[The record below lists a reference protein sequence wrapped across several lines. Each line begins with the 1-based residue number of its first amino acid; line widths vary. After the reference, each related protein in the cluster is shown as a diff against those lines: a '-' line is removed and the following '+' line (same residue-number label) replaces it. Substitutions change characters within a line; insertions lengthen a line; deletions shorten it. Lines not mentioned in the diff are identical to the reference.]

1 MENLHPSVSII
12 MPVRNAQKTLDR
24 TLGTILDQSYT
35 NIVEIIL
42 AIGPSD
48 DETSVV
54 GNELGKLDPR
64 IQIVENKAGGTAC
77 GLNLAAK
84 LATGEYLVRVD
95 SHCLLPYDYVNIAVK
110 KIKETGAGNV
120 GGVQMATGESGF
132 QSAVAAAMTSR
143 FGVGNSKFH
152 YGGAEGPVDTVYLG
166 VFDASLFKELGGFD
180 EKLIRNQDY
189 ELNIRIREAGRSV
202 WFTPEM
208 VVKYF
213 PRSNISQLF
222 WQFFQYGSWK
232 RKVIFKHP
240 KSIKLRQLAP
250 PSLVAMILASVILF
264 ALSSAWYLI
273 PLITYL
279 LVSIAFSILQK
290 NLSFHLRVTLILIFI
305 TMHVAWGLGFLLG
318 RTATLT
324 NDLN

>member
-24 TLGTILDQSYT
+24 TLETVLNQSYT

-84 LATGEYLVRVD
+84 MATGEYLVRVD

-132 QSAVAAAMTSR
+132 QSAVAAAMTSK

-152 YGGAEGPVDTVYLG
+152 YGGVEGPVDTVYLG

-250 PSLVAMILASVILF
+250 PSLVAMIVASVILF
-264 ALSSAWYLI
+264 VLSSAWYLI

-279 LVSIAFSILQK
+279 LVSFAFSILQK

>member
-24 TLGTILDQSYT
+24 TLGTILNQSYT

-54 GNELGKLDPR
+54 GDELGKLDPR
-64 IQIVENKAGGTAC
+64 IQIVENKAGGTAS

-180 EKLIRNQDY
+180 EKLVRNQDY

>member
-24 TLGTILDQSYT
+24 TLETVLNQSYT

-132 QSAVAAAMTSR
+132 QSAVAAAMTSK

-152 YGGAEGPVDTVYLG
+152 YGGVEGPVDTVYLG

-250 PSLVAMILASVILF
+250 PSLVAMIVASVILF
-264 ALSSAWYLI
+264 VLSSAWYLI

-279 LVSIAFSILQK
+279 LVSFAFSILQK

-305 TMHVAWGLGFLLG
+305 TMHVAWGLGFLVG

>member
-1 MENLHPSVSII
+1 MNHSLPPVSVI
-12 MPVRNAQKTLDR
+12 MPVRNAEKTLDR
-24 TLGTILDQSYT
+24 TLETVLNQSYT

-48 DETSVV
+48 DETSVLAK
-54 GNELGKLDPR
+54 ELNKIDPR
-64 IQIVENKAGGTAC
+64 IEIVENKTGGTAR
-77 GLNLAAK
+77 GLNLASE

-95 SHCLLPYDYVNIAVK
+95 SHCLLPNNYVDIAVK

-132 QSAVAAAMTSR
+132 QSAVATAMTSK

-152 YGGAEGPVDTVYLG
+152 YGGLEGPVDTVYLG
-166 VFDASLFKELGGFD
+166 VFDAALFKELGGFD
-180 EKLIRNQDY
+180 EKLVRNQDY
-189 ELNIRIREAGRSV
+189 ELNIRIREAGRLV

-240 KSIKLRQLAP
+240 KSMKIRQLAP
-250 PSLVAMILASVILF
+250 PGLVALIVASAILF
-264 ALSSAWYLI
+264 VMFSAWYLI
-273 PLITYL
+273 PLTTYL
-279 LVSIAFSILQK
+279 LVSVVVSILQRK
-290 NLSFHLRVTLILIFI
+290 LPLQLRVTLSLIFI
-305 TMHVAWGLGFLLG
+305 TMHVAWGLGFLVG
-318 RTATLT
+318 RATTLRIP
-324 NDLN
+324 DK

>member
-24 TLGTILDQSYT
+24 TLGTILNQSYT

-54 GNELGKLDPR
+54 GDELGKLDPR
-64 IQIVENKAGGTAC
+64 IQIVENKAGGTAS

>member
-24 TLGTILDQSYT
+24 TLGTILDQSYP

-54 GNELGKLDPR
+54 GDELGKLDPR
-64 IQIVENKAGGTAC
+64 IQIVENKAGGTAS

>member
-1 MENLHPSVSII
+1 

-24 TLGTILDQSYT
+24 TLGTILNQSYT

-54 GNELGKLDPR
+54 GDELGKLDPR
-64 IQIVENKAGGTAC
+64 IQIVENKAGGTAS

-180 EKLIRNQDY
+180 EKLVRNQDY

>member
-1 MENLHPSVSII
+1 MNHSLPPVSVI
-12 MPVRNAQKTLDR
+12 MPVRNAEKTLDR
-24 TLGTILDQSYT
+24 TLETVLNQNYT

-48 DETSVV
+48 DETSVLAK
-54 GNELGKLDPR
+54 ELKKIDPR
-64 IQIVENKAGGTAC
+64 IQTVENKNGGTAR
-77 GLNLAAK
+77 GLNLASK

-95 SHCLLPYDYVNIAVK
+95 SHCLLPNNYVDISMK

-132 QSAVAAAMTSR
+132 QSAVATAMTSK

-152 YGGAEGPVDTVYLG
+152 YGGSEGPVDTVYLG
-166 VFDASLFKELGGFD
+166 VFDAALFNELGGFD
-180 EKLIRNQDY
+180 EKLVRNQDY
-189 ELNIRIREAGRSV
+189 ELNIRIREAGRLV

-240 KSIKLRQLAP
+240 KSMKIRQLAP
-250 PSLVAMILASVILF
+250 PSLVALIVASVILF
-264 ALSSAWYLI
+264 VMFSVWYLI
-273 PLITYL
+273 PLAIYL
-279 LVSIAFSILQK
+279 LASIAVSILQSK
-290 NLSFHLRVTLILIFI
+290 LPLQLRLTLSLIFI
-305 TMHVAWGLGFLLG
+305 TMHVAWGLGFLVG
-318 RTATLT
+318 RATTLT
-324 NDLN
+324 IPDK

>member
-1 MENLHPSVSII
+1 MDHLKPPVSVI
-12 MPVRNAQKTLDR
+12 MPVRNAAKTLER
-24 TLGTILDQSYT
+24 TIETVLNQSYT

-48 DETSVV
+48 DETSVAA
-54 GNELGKLDPR
+54 EEQEKLDPR
-64 IQIVENKAGGTAC
+64 IQIVENKSGGTAR
-77 GLNLAAK
+77 GLNLAAEI
-84 LATGEYLVRVD
+84 ATGEYLVRVD
-95 SHCLLPYDYVNIAVK
+95 AHCLLPDSYVDIAVK
-110 KIKETGAGNV
+110 KIRETGAGNV
-120 GGVQMATGESGF
+120 GGIQMATGEIGF
-132 QSAVAAAMTSR
+132 QSAVAAAMTSK

-152 YGGAEGPVDTVYLG
+152 YGGLEGPVDTVYLG
-166 VFDASLFKELGGFD
+166 VFDAALFRELGGFD

-222 WQFFQYGSWK
+222 NQFFQYGSWK

-240 KSIKLRQLAP
+240 KSMRIRQVAA
-250 PSLVAMILASVILF
+250 PSLIILILASIVLF
-264 ALSSAWYLI
+264 VLSSVWYLI

-279 LVSIAFSILQK
+279 SVSIAVSILQK
-290 NLSFHLRVTLILIFI
+290 GLPFRLRVALSLIFV
-305 TMHVAWGLGFLLG
+305 TMHVAWGLGFLFG
-318 RTATLT
+318 RARILT
-324 NDLN
+324 VSDK

>member
-24 TLGTILDQSYT
+24 TLGTILNQSYT

-84 LATGEYLVRVD
+84 MATGEYLVRVD

-250 PSLVAMILASVILF
+250 PSLVAMIVASVILF
-264 ALSSAWYLI
+264 VLSSAWYLI

-279 LVSIAFSILQK
+279 LVSFAFSILQK

>member
-1 MENLHPSVSII
+1 

-24 TLGTILDQSYT
+24 TLGTILDQSYP

-54 GNELGKLDPR
+54 GDELGKLDPR

>member
-24 TLGTILDQSYT
+24 TLETVLNQSYT

-84 LATGEYLVRVD
+84 MATGEYLVRVD

-305 TMHVAWGLGFLLG
+305 TMHVAWGLGFLVG

>member
-24 TLGTILDQSYT
+24 TLETVLNQSYT

-84 LATGEYLVRVD
+84 MATGEYLVRVD

-132 QSAVAAAMTSR
+132 QSAVAAAMTSK

-152 YGGAEGPVDTVYLG
+152 YGGVEGPVDTVYLG
-166 VFDASLFKELGGFD
+166 VFDANLFKELGGFD
-180 EKLIRNQDY
+180 EKLVRNQDY

-250 PSLVAMILASVILF
+250 PSLVAMIVASVILF
-264 ALSSAWYLI
+264 VLSSAWYLI

-279 LVSIAFSILQK
+279 LVSFAFSILQK

-305 TMHVAWGLGFLLG
+305 TMHVAWGLGFLVG

>member
-1 MENLHPSVSII
+1 

-24 TLGTILDQSYT
+24 TLGTILNQSYT

-64 IQIVENKAGGTAC
+64 IQIVENKAGGTAS

>member
-1 MENLHPSVSII
+1 MDHSLPPVSVI
-12 MPVRNAQKTLDR
+12 MPVRNAEKTLDR
-24 TLGTILDQSYT
+24 TLETVLNQSYT

-48 DETSVV
+48 DETSVLAK
-54 GNELGKLDPR
+54 ELNKIDPR
-64 IQIVENKAGGTAC
+64 IEIVENKTGGTAR
-77 GLNLAAK
+77 GLNLASE

-95 SHCLLPYDYVNIAVK
+95 SHCLLPNNYVDIAVK

-132 QSAVAAAMTSR
+132 QSAVATAMTSK

-152 YGGAEGPVDTVYLG
+152 YGGSEGPADTVYLG
-166 VFDASLFKELGGFD
+166 VFDAALFKELGGFD
-180 EKLIRNQDY
+180 EQLVRNQDY
-189 ELNIRIREAGRSV
+189 ELNIRIREAGRLV

-240 KSIKLRQLAP
+240 KSMKIRQLAP
-250 PSLVAMILASVILF
+250 PSLVALIVASVILF
-264 ALSSAWYLI
+264 VMFSAWYLI
-273 PLITYL
+273 PLMTYL
-279 LVSIAFSILQK
+279 LVSIAVAILQRK
-290 NLSFHLRVTLILIFI
+290 LPLQLRVTLSLVFI
-305 TMHVAWGLGFLLG
+305 TMHVAWGLGFLVG
-318 RTATLT
+318 RATTLRIP
-324 NDLN
+324 DK

>member
-24 TLGTILDQSYT
+24 TLETVLNQSYT

-84 LATGEYLVRVD
+84 MATGEYLVRVD

-132 QSAVAAAMTSR
+132 QSAVAAAMTSK

-152 YGGAEGPVDTVYLG
+152 YGGVEGPVDTVYLG
-166 VFDASLFKELGGFD
+166 VFDANLFKELGGFD
-180 EKLIRNQDY
+180 EKLVRNQDY

-279 LVSIAFSILQK
+279 LVSFAFSILQK

>member
-1 MENLHPSVSII
+1 

-64 IQIVENKAGGTAC
+64 IQIVENKAGGTAS

>member
-1 MENLHPSVSII
+1 

-24 TLGTILDQSYT
+24 TLETVLNQSYT

-84 LATGEYLVRVD
+84 MATGEYLVRVD

-132 QSAVAAAMTSR
+132 QSAVAAAMTSK

-152 YGGAEGPVDTVYLG
+152 YGGVEGPVDTVYLG
-166 VFDASLFKELGGFD
+166 VFDANLFKELGGFD
-180 EKLIRNQDY
+180 EKLVRNQDY

-305 TMHVAWGLGFLLG
+305 TMHVAWGLGFLVG

>member
-1 MENLHPSVSII
+1 
-12 MPVRNAQKTLDR
+12 MPVRNAEKTLDR
-24 TLGTILDQSYT
+24 TLETVLNQSYT

-48 DETSVV
+48 DETSVLAK
-54 GNELGKLDPR
+54 ELNKIDPR
-64 IQIVENKAGGTAC
+64 IEIVENKTGGTAR
-77 GLNLAAK
+77 GLNLASE

-95 SHCLLPYDYVNIAVK
+95 SHCLLPNNYVDIAVK

-120 GGVQMATGESGF
+120 GGVQMAT
-132 QSAVAAAMTSR
+132 AMTSK

-152 YGGAEGPVDTVYLG
+152 YGGSEGPADTVYLG
-166 VFDASLFKELGGFD
+166 VFDAALFKELGGFD
-180 EKLIRNQDY
+180 EQLVRNQDY
-189 ELNIRIREAGRSV
+189 ELNIRIREAGRLV

-240 KSIKLRQLAP
+240 KSMKIRQLAP
-250 PSLVAMILASVILF
+250 PSLVALIVASVILF
-264 ALSSAWYLI
+264 VMFSAWYLI
-273 PLITYL
+273 PLTTYL
-279 LVSIAFSILQK
+279 LVSIAVAILQRK
-290 NLSFHLRVTLILIFI
+290 LPLQLRVTLSLIFI
-305 TMHVAWGLGFLLG
+305 TMHVAWGLGFLVG
-318 RTATLT
+318 RATTLRIP
-324 NDLN
+324 DK

>member
-24 TLGTILDQSYT
+24 TLGTILNQSYT

-54 GNELGKLDPR
+54 GDELGKLDPR

-318 RTATLT
+318 RTATPT

>member
-54 GNELGKLDPR
+54 GDELGKLDPR

>member
-1 MENLHPSVSII
+1 